1 MLPLLAVGVALA
13 GTLIFWSAVQNW
25 LSEVLHSAR
34 ARFGARAETL
44 QSALVL
50 LDRAVVNGRR
60 AVVLTARAIFGGA
73 PAEPRLQ
80 IEEVREVAPED
91 LPADLRAR
99 LERGERLEYQ
109 LSLSTMKLVERTQ
122 PHVTYRVVVRR
133 ADEA

>member
-25 LSEVLHSAR
+25 LSEVLHS
-34 ARFGARAETL
+34 ARAETL